1 MGDDAAAALGVRVT
15 LTRVMVM
22 VCAVSMIA
30 IATAVTGPIAF
41 VSFLSGPIAARIV
54 GPNGSI
60 LIPSALIGA
69 CLVLIGDYI
78 GQFLLPSR
86 YPVGVITGALG
97 APYLIY
103 LIISVNRRGGSL

>member
-1 MGDDAAAALGVRVT
+1 MTQQRRLVCGVT

-30 IATAVTGPIAF
+30 IATAGATGPIAF